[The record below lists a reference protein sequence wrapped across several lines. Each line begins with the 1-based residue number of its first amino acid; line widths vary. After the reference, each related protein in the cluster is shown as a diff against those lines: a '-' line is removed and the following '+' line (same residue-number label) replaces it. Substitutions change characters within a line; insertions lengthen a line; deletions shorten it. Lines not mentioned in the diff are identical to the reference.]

1 MYDHDFYEQMD
12 SQMVGIL
19 VDLLIYILSVL
30 YAVVWY
36 LLIQPIRLVEYIRYC
51 IQMERECDREETIRF
66 ENLKQNGHI

>member
-1 MYDHDFYEQMD
+1 MYDHDFYEQID

-19 VDLLIYILSVL
+19 MDLLIYILSAL

-66 ENLKQNGHI
+66 KNLKRTGHI